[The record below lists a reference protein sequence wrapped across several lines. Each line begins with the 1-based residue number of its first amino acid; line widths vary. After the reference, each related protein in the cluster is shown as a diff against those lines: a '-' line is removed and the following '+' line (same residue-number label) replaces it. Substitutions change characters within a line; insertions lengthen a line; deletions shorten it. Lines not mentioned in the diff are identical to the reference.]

1 MERNNMGNIKIDQNK
16 LQKEYGSVLS
26 YFSTPNFQTDTV
38 GCPCL
43 SNKELD
49 DAFHKL
55 LSTNDNQLEKNNE
68 K

>member
-1 MERNNMGNIKIDQNK
+1 MENVKTDQNE

-26 YFSTPNFQTDTV
+26 YFSTPNLQTYT
-38 GCPCL
+38 GNCPCL

-68 K
+68 KQI

>member
-1 MERNNMGNIKIDQNK
+1 MGNIKIDQNE

-26 YFSTPNFQTDTV
+26 YFSTPNLQTDTA

-49 DAFHKL
+49 DAFNKL

-68 K
+68 KQI